1 MTSPRG
7 PVAAG
12 MAVYLAAV
20 LTLSFIAF
28 WPGTDNFG
36 AYIALWVLCL
46 PTSVLLGPFSFIAAG
61 LADLVLDD
69 LTWLFNVA
77 WWCLVAAAQIIVVSL
92 LARLLATARATWQHR
107 SRTPKGSKQPST
119 T

>member
-46 PTSVLLGPFSFIAAG
+46 PTSVLLGP
-61 LADLVLDD
+61 LLVH
-69 LTWLFNVA
+69 
-77 WWCLVAAAQIIVVSL
+77 
-92 LARLLATARATWQHR
+92 RGRPRR
-107 SRTPKGSKQPST
+107 SRTG
-119 T
+119 

>member
-12 MAVYLAAV
+12 IAVYLAAV
-20 LTLSFIAF
+20 LTLASIAF

-46 PTSVLLGPFSFIAAG
+46 PTSVLLAPFWFIAAG
-61 LADLVLDD
+61 VADLLLDD
-69 LTWLFNVA
+69 AIWLFNVA
-77 WWCLVAAAQIIVVSL
+77 WWCLVAAAQIAVMSL
-92 LARLLATARATWQHR
+92 LARLWQTARATWQHR
-107 SRTPKGSKQPST
+107 SRAPKRSERPST